1 MTDQKSLDPL
11 VAVTIDAS
19 GLRCPEP
26 VMLTRNAL
34 RKLQPGEQLRLIAT
48 DPSTCRDIPTLCRF
62 MGHTLV
68 SQTELDQSYEFVV
81 ARAGESPQ
89 ADNRSCQ

>member
-19 GLRCPEP
+19 GLQCPEP

-34 RKLQPGEQLRLIAT
+34 RKMHPGEQLQLIAT

-62 MGHTLV
+62 MGHSLV
-68 SQTELDQSYEFVV
+68 SHTEVDQSFVFVV
-81 ARAGESPQ
+81 AKATES
-89 ADNRSCQ
+89 

>member
-19 GLRCPEP
+19 GLQCPEP

-34 RKLQPGEQLRLIAT
+34 RKMQPGDRLQLIAT

-68 SQTELDQSYEFVV
+68 SQAEVDQSFVFVV
-81 ARAGESPQ
+81 AKATES
-89 ADNRSCQ
+89 